1 MIKYGNG
8 STGEYRMRNS
18 LIRDD
23 GGTVRNEMRY
33 ETYQALE
40 RLKSGIWMEYNHEKP
55 TIVVCVWDGAD
66 AVDSI
71 NVFTS
76 FEKAIEARGVD
87 IRVTLQEI
95 DGSDLT
101 DQAAIVLFLPTHE
114 LQSQVTAAMT
124 SQLTDRFLVQL
135 QHHREEW
142 TSVLCGLKRTAR
154 SAASPEPFKGSAP
167 AERPVYVSGTEPK
180 VDFLKKPVKRKSPDS
195 LRTLPPAADS
205 ESLSGLSP
213 LHSALKSLSNGMMR
227 KYPATENHIVI
238 LAGEGSAA
246 QRAVSLYTALNRSA
260 EEENFP
266 VALHVKKIEERF
278 LQEMSPI
285 VLTSPTKA
293 VYLNVHSSDAEN
305 IIKRT
310 MMHGEILAALTFQDT
325 VGITPRSLSLA
336 ELSAMA
342 MGGDAEQKDER
353 EEKLAPLPL
362 LIPGKAVFRED
373 AAEILASPEN
383 DGCYLVS
390 SFRKEPERKTAPVRP
405 KLSRIISE
413 SDGESS
419 LMTVEQLFAMQAAE
433 DEAAESP
440 TLNGGDSEDSISA
453 PQLKIQQALDEILA
467 KSATVNPLDQ
477 PQLLV
482 LYGTEAERRSA
493 RLFADELRDSTG
505 WVDVKVGLSAA
516 FGIPNLGLAL
526 RIEPAGILYA
536 GVRRKDCE
544 RIVSMTI
551 ADGFVLPEF
560 LVLDP
565 RTKKRF
571 LLYDDV
577 PWVRQQTRQ
586 ISRFFASIQPESLS
600 SVLNHQGYRGAARAL
615 SMTQPELLSEIQ
627 SSRLCGRGG
636 VGFPTWRKL
645 ELAAGELTFPKAVV
659 GICASGL
666 AEALLSRSPH
676 LIIEGMLI
684 AAKTIGAR
692 RGVIALQNVSPAAKA
707 ILEKA
712 VRDAE
717 RNHLLGEDI
726 LNSGQRFD
734 LSLRMVDGARPF
746 GAESAI
752 LAELN
757 GKDMFPTQ
765 RPPYPTQVGLD
776 EKPTVVL
783 DVRTLA
789 SLPVIL
795 REGAESFAIEGTR
808 SSGGTQ
814 LISVRTPGGETS
826 FLEIPMGRRLDV
838 LILNTLGLDER
849 RRIIG
854 ARVGERFGTY
864 ISAERFNLPLDEVT
878 FASIPSPLV
887 PAVEWL
893 DGSVDLLGR
902 VREDLIAAL
911 ESGCRRCQ
919 SCTFGLEALIGKVES
934 IRASRTMSGSE
945 LNELRD
951 FVKGIRDSARCRYGR
966 DAVVPLLSALSFFP
980 SLFSGTPGSA
990 GSNGVE

>member
-1 MIKYGNG
+1 
-8 STGEYRMRNS
+8 MRNS

-23 GGTVRNEMRY
+23 GASTRHEMRY

-40 RLKSGIWMEYNHEKP
+40 RLKSGIWMEYDHEKP
-55 TIVVCVWDGAD
+55 TIVVCVWDGSG

-76 FEKAIEARGVD
+76 FESAIEARGVD
-87 IRVTLQEI
+87 IRVILQEI

-114 LQSQVTAAMT
+114 LQSQVTASMT
-124 SQLTDRFLVQL
+124 SQLTDRFLTQL
-135 QHHREEW
+135 EQHHKEW
-142 TSVLCGLKRTAR
+142 TSVLRGLKRTP
-154 SAASPEPFKGSAP
+154 SSSVIPEPPKKPAP
-167 AERPVYVSGTEPK
+167 TERPVYVSGTEPK
-180 VDFLKKPVKRKSPDS
+180 ASFLKKPVTRKSPEA
-195 LRTLPPAADS
+195 LRTLPPTSSADAASDF
-205 ESLSGLSP
+205 SP
-213 LHSALKSLSNGMMR
+213 LRTALKLLSNEMMR
-227 KYPATENHIVI
+227 KYPATENHVVI
-238 LAGEGSAA
+238 LSGEGSAA
-246 QRAVSLYTALNRSA
+246 GRAVSLYTALKKA
-260 EEENFP
+260 ADVENFP
-266 VALHVKKIEERF
+266 VALHVKKIETRF

-285 VLTSPTKA
+285 VLTSPTEA

-310 MMHGEILAALTFQDT
+310 MMRGEILAALTFQDT
-325 VGITPRSLSLA
+325 IGITPRSLSLT
-336 ELSAMA
+336 ELSALA
-342 MGGDAEQKDER
+342 MVGETEKKTEP
-353 EEKLAPLPL
+353 EEKLTPIPL
-362 LIPGKAVFRED
+362 LIPGKAAFRED
-373 AAEILASPEN
+373 AAEVLASPEHQ
-383 DGCYLVS
+383 DRYLIS
-390 SFRKEPERKTAPVRP
+390 SFQKAPERKTASVRP

-433 DEAAESP
+433 DESAESSAP
-440 TLNGGDSEDSISA
+440 SDGGCDAEDSVSA
-453 PQLKIQQALDEILA
+453 PQLKVQQALEEILA

-482 LYGTEAERRSA
+482 LYGTEAERRTA

-505 WVDVKVGLSAA
+505 WIDVKVGLSAA
-516 FGIPNLGLAL
+516 LGIPDLGLAL

-536 GVRRKDCE
+536 GIRREDCE

-560 LVLDP
+560 LVRDP
-565 RTKKRF
+565 RTGKRF

-586 ISRFFASIQPESLS
+586 FSGFFASMQPESLS

-636 VGFPTWRKL
+636 AGFPTWRKL
-645 ELAAGELTFPKAVV
+645 ELAAGELTFPKSVV
-659 GICASGL
+659 AICASEL
-666 AEALLSRSPH
+666 AETLLSRAPH
-676 LIIEGMLI
+676 LVIEGMLI

-692 RGVIALQNVSPAAKA
+692 RGVIALQNVSQAVKMT
-707 ILEKA
+707 LEKA
-712 VRDAE
+712 LTDAE
-717 RNHLLGEDI
+717 RNHLLGVDI
-726 LNSGQRFD
+726 LSSGQRFD
-734 LSLRMVDGARPF
+734 LSLRIVDKARPF
-746 GAESAI
+746 GSESAI

-757 GKDMFPTQ
+757 GKTPIPTQ

-776 EKPTVVL
+776 GKPTVVL

-789 SLPVIL
+789 ALPVIL
-795 REGAESFAIEGTR
+795 REGADSFAIEGTR

-814 LISVRTPGGETS
+814 LISVKTPSGEAS

-838 LILNTLGLDER
+838 LILNTLRLDER
-849 RRIIG
+849 SRIIG

-878 FASIPSPLV
+878 FASIPSSLV

-911 ESGCRRCQ
+911 GGGCRRCQ
-919 SCTFGLEALIGKVES
+919 SCAFGLEALIEKVES
-934 IRASRTMSGSE
+934 VRMMRGMSE
-945 LNELRD
+945 DDLNELRD
-951 FVKGIRDSARCRYGR
+951 FAKGIRDSARCRYGW
-966 DAVVPLLSALSFFP
+966 DAVVPLLSAISFFP
-980 SLFSGTPGSA
+980 SLFSGTKKPA
-990 GSNGVE
+990 GSNGEG